1 MGFDSL
7 MALYS
12 VLLGLA
18 LGSFMNVCIYRIPLG
33 KSIISPPSGCPACGE
48 RIRFY
53 DNIPL
58 LSYLVLLG
66 RCRHCRRPISWRYP
80 LVETLTGL
88 LSLALFI
95 RYGLS
100 YQYFLFLLFSATLV
114 TISFIDL
121 DHQIIPNVLSRPGIV
136 IGWVVSAVSFIAVH
150 KVIIPDFFSGPWAV
164 KQNTGCFVLG
174 NISWFDSLVG
184 IIAGY
189 GSLFLIEV
197 VFKYL
202 TGKEGM
208 GRGDAKLLAMI
219 GAWVGWRPL
228 LPIVMIAS
236 LTGAVIGLLAGKGFG
251 VRIPSGPFLSIG
263 AIIYL
268 FFGPQLII
276 WYYGLLVIAQ

>member
-7 MALYS
+7 VALYS

-33 KSIISPPSGCPACGE
+33 KSIISPPSNCPNCSE

-58 LSYLVLLG
+58 FSYLILLG
-66 RCRHCRRPISWRYP
+66 RCRYCRNPISWRYP
-80 LVETLTGL
+80 LVEVLTGL
-88 LSLALFI
+88 LSLALFS

-100 YQYFLFLLFSATLV
+100 YQYFIFLLFLATLV

-121 DHQIIPNVLSRPGIV
+121 DHQIIPNILSRSGIV
-136 IGWVVSAVSFIAVH
+136 IGWAFSAISFIAMH
-150 KVIIPDFFSGPWAV
+150 KIIIPDFLSGPGV
-164 KQNTGCFVLG
+164 IKQNTGYFVLG
-174 NISWFDSLVG
+174 DISWFDSLIG

-219 GAWVGWRPL
+219 GA
-228 LPIVMIAS
+228 
-236 LTGAVIGLLAGKGFG
+236 
-251 VRIPSGPFLSIG
+251 
-263 AIIYL
+263 
-268 FFGPQLII
+268 
-276 WYYGLLVIAQ
+276 